1 MSSTKPKLKL
11 LPGGDDDVNLP
22 HSDDAE
28 IQVISAILLD
38 TTPTSWAVAWRCGV
52 APGAFYNLRHRAVF
66 ELLTELFKQGEL
78 AVDVAMVAQAA
89 RAAGRWDEVGG
100 IEGITAVSAGASTGV
115 KVRFYSEQLKY
126 MWDQRHC
133 WRLAQSLREH
143 ALTLGVDRAEFV
155 AEVGEIGSRLITLG
169 RKDTQR
175 LVADHI
181 ASVARAVNQR
191 FTGKVDQSRWVN
203 SSLPSFNKLCKPY
216 NSGIQNDGLV
226 LVGGGSG
233 TGKSVWLRQE
243 ASQCLDDGGT
253 VLFISRETGTEGVAA
268 MMAAAK
274 VGVDLNNVD
283 RELPDRMARFLEE
296 TTRLELEVADKR
308 LFVVQQEPSTPIDT
322 VEDVVEMVRVHV
334 HRRGVPS
341 MICIDYLQLFETK
354 KRTQSREQTVAV
366 VSHALQSLQRELGC
380 VMIVAAQLNESGL
393 AEMRTLKRDENGKVI
408 HRMPKPG
415 DLRESQAM
423 YHDADRVIFLYK
435 PPVDCRDSDQTM
447 PGVAMPEVWIYQEKR
462 RSGGIVSV
470 RTWFEKRYTR
480 FVELSRS
487 DLVAAAG
494 GTRAPVVKGALLSK
508 QDWMKQKGG
517 A

>member
-1 MSSTKPKLKL
+1 MSFAKTKLKL

-22 HSDDAE
+22 HSADAE

-38 TTPTSWAVAWRCGV
+38 RTPTSWALACGCGV
-52 APGAFYNLRHRAVF
+52 APGAFYSPRHRAVF
-66 ELLTELFKQGEL
+66 ELLSELFKTGEP
-78 AVDVAMVAQAA
+78 AVDVSMVAEAA
-89 RAAGRWDEVGG
+89 RGAGRWDEVGG
-100 IEGITAVSAGASTGV
+100 IEGITAVSGGASTGV
-115 KVRFYSEQLKY
+115 QVRFYSEQLKY
-126 MWDQRHC
+126 MWDQRLC
-133 WRLAQSLREH
+133 WRLARELREM
-143 ALTLGVDRAEFV
+143 ALGLGVARPEFV
-155 AEVGEIGSRLITLG
+155 EGVGEIGSRLITLG
-169 RKDTQR
+169 RKETQR

-181 ASVARAVNQR
+181 GAVTEAVNQR
-191 FTGKVDQSRWVN
+191 FTGKVDQSKWVN

-253 VLFISRETGTEGVAA
+253 VLFISRETGTEGVTA
-268 MMAAAK
+268 MMAAATAA
-274 VGVDLNNVD
+274 VDLNNLD
-283 RELPDRMARFLEE
+283 RELPDRMARFMAEAQRMQE
-296 TTRLELEVADKR
+296 DMADKR

-322 VEDVVEMVRVHV
+322 VEEVVELVRVHV

-341 MICIDYLQLFETK
+341 MICIDYLQLLETK

-393 AEMRTLKRDENGKVI
+393 AEMRTLKRDENGKVL

-435 PPVDCRDSDQTM
+435 PPVDCRDVDQTV

-462 RSGGIVSV
+462 RSGGVVSV

-487 DLVAAAG
+487 DLAAAAG
-494 GTRAPVVKGALLSK
+494 AESAPAAVSKDAPMSK
-508 QDWMKQKGG
+508 QDWMKQKG
-517 A
+517 